1 MSFKLDDLAEP
12 ESANVSLNLNDDIVS
27 RHSNYSNRKYVNYQN
42 NLNNINMMNSMTS
55 QNSMAYQNNARNMN
69 QNVNYNQYSIPQ
81 NSSFQ
86 QSQIPMSTS
95 HISKGSNYRGANPT
109 GPIITNSP
117 IQLIDF
123 SRGFQ
128 INPQALE
135 FLKSIKEEII
145 IVSVVGKART
155 GKSYLMNLLLDLI
168 GKGTPGFQVASSLQS
183 CTKGI
188 WLWGTPK
195 NSLNGNAKI
204 VFLDSEGTSSTDK
217 STRTYDS
224 RIFALVVL
232 ISSLFLYNTYS
243 NIDEHGI
250 NELSLAAHL
259 SNSITTNSNINKDEL
274 LTELSPKFIWIIRD
288 FTLEKVHPETGQEI
302 TSKEYLELCLKN
314 KRSGKNSNDNNVIRQ
329 NIIKFFPER
338 DCVTLIRPV
347 DSEADLKRLNNIPYN
362 NLKPE
367 FKMEFKKLKDKIF
380 KEALPKK
387 LNGKK
392 LTGPALATLIEEFV
406 KVINSGKIPNINN
419 TWDSVIEKDVSDSF
433 YKSYDV
439 FKMNLDQLKLGQNN
453 VYNNNDLLKKLYTFK
468 YNALNN
474 YDNLLQTNGDT
485 FKQRNYRRLYL
496 ETKKNLISKID
507 STINKVITQNNSF
520 SQNFCS
526 NALTSIYRPLEGR
539 IAQNAFNSKNYNDIN
554 EEFAGIMKKYDSS
567 GKGPYKNEIGFEFLK
582 NKEALFVK
590 NLREIGLKEGQ
601 KNIHQLDNNL
611 KMAQADLNDM
621 DNMKRVVD
629 EKERIHINKIK
640 GLENKNKKLDE
651 EIAELKELK
660 AAKNKTLNNL
670 RKRNEQSKIN
680 KKKLV
685 EIQNREIN
693 DKISNK
699 SGLDALNESN
709 DVNIKKIKKS
719 SKTNLDTNNQVNN
732 SKTNIKKKV
741 KNEPGCECLIS

>member
-1 MSFKLDDLAEP
+1 MSFRFDDGELDVPD
-12 ESANVSLNLNDDIVS
+12 SANVSLNLNDDIVS
-27 RHSNYSNRKYVNYQN
+27 KHSRMSKYSNR
-42 NLNNINMMNSMTS
+42 NNIN
-55 QNSMAYQNNARNMN
+55 NMN
-69 QNVNYNQYSIPQ
+69 NMNRNNMNMNNMNNMNYNYNQYPNPQ
-81 NSSFQ
+81 NSSN
-86 QSQIPMSTS
+86 SQIKIPTNSS
-95 HISKGSNYRGANPT
+95 YVSNNSSFPT
-109 GPIITNSP
+109 NQITPNSP

-128 INPQALE
+128 INPQALN

-168 GKGTPGFQVASSLQS
+168 GKGIPGFQVASSLQS

-188 WLWGTPK
+188 WLWSTPK

-259 SNSITTNSNINKDEL
+259 SNAITTNSNIDKDEL

-288 FTLEKVHPETGQEI
+288 FTLEKVHPETGEEI
-302 TSKEYLELCLKN
+302 SSKEYMELCLKN
-314 KRSGKNSNDNNVIRQ
+314 KRCGKGCNDNNVIRQ

-362 NLKPE
+362 NLKAE

-433 YKSYDV
+433 YKSYEL
-439 FKMNLDQLKLGQNN
+439 FKSNLNQLKLGTNN
-453 VYNNNDLLKKLYTFK
+453 VYNNSDLLKKLYTYK

-474 YDNLLQTNGDT
+474 YDNLLQSNGDT
-485 FKQRNYRRLYL
+485 FKQRNYKRIYL
-496 ETKKNLISKID
+496 DTKKNLIYKID
-507 STINKVITQNNSF
+507 STIKKIVAQNNSL
-520 SQNFCS
+520 SANYCS
-526 NALTSIYRPLEGR
+526 NTLTSIYHPLEGKL
-539 IAQNAFNSKNYNDIN
+539 IQNAFNTKNYNDIN
-554 EEFAGIMKKYDSS
+554 EGMIDVLKKYNTS
-567 GKGPYKNEIGFEFLK
+567 GKGPYKDETAFEFLK
-582 NKEALFVK
+582 NKEGGIVK
-590 NLREIGLKEGQ
+590 NLKEMTVQEGK
-601 KNIHQLDNNL
+601 KNIHKLDNNL
-611 KMAQADLNDM
+611 KLAQADLDDM
-621 DNMKRVVD
+621 NNMKRLVD
-629 EKERIHINKIK
+629 EKERIHTEKMK
-640 GLENKNKKLDE
+640 GLENENKQLDE
-651 EIAELKELK
+651 EVGELKELL
-660 AAKNKTLNNL
+660 AAKKKTLNNL
-670 RKRNEQSKIN
+670 KKRNEQSRKN

-685 EIQNREIN
+685 EIKKQELN
-693 DKISNK
+693 DKASNK
-699 SGLDALNESN
+699 SGLDALNETNDIGSKNMKKNSN
-709 DVNIKKIKKS
+709 
-719 SKTNLDTNNQVNN
+719 TQANNTTQNGN
-732 SKTNIKKKV
+732 KKKK
-741 KNEPGCECLIS
+741 KNEPGCECQIF